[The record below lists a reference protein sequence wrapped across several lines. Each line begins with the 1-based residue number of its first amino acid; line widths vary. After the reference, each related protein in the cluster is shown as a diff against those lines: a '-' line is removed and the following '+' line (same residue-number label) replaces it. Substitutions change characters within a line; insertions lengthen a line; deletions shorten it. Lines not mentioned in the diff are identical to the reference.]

1 MDIISLLPHLAPI
14 LTDIIAKLPDYVS
27 RINGFALF
35 QILNNFPVE
44 FSPRREMGRGRARD
58 AKGILVSAAV
68 LGTFALLLHTIKKQW
83 SGNCSHWQ
91 IWSCW
96 GLMQPCKYIHTHIWL
111 YTYRDACK
119 WATIRRNKQSLM
131 WKRNWEIM
139 GKHRFPGEK
148 KKKQPPLPPFL
159 FLLVLSPHY
168 VKCIS

>member
-44 FSPRREMGRGRARD
+44 FSPRRARGRGRARD

-68 LGTFALLLHTIKKQW
+68 LGTLAPPLHARLIENW
-83 SGNCSHWQ
+83 RSGNCSHWQ

-96 GLMQPCKYIHTHIWL
+96 GLMQPCKYIYTHAWL
-111 YTYRDACK
+111 YSWRDACK
-119 WATIRRNKQSLM
+119 WATALRNKQSLT
-131 WKRNWEIM
+131 WKWNWAVT
-139 GKHRFPGEK
+139 GKHGFPGEK
-148 KKKQPPLPPFL
+148 KATTPASSSIFTCAITPLR
-159 FLLVLSPHY
+159 
-168 VKCIS
+168 